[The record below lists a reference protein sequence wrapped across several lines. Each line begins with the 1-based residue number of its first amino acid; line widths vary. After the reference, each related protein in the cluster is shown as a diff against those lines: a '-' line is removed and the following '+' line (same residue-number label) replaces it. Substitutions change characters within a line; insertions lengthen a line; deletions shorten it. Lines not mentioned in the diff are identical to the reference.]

1 MSHVRWHIYCS
12 SAFLCRLLDHY
23 DTGNSLVMRH
33 HSSLAPRKPVDVGEL
48 LFSIGSILT
57 ILGSGHGGEYSGRY
71 STSLRWDIYCVHVS
85 IRYGRWLDQSID
97 LPLPLFLYF

>member
-1 MSHVRWHIYCS
+1 MGWWGVAGLATSLPLYIFFCVDMSHVRWHIYCS

-48 LFSIGSILT
+48 LFS
-57 ILGSGHGGEYSGRY
+57 
-71 STSLRWDIYCVHVS
+71 
-85 IRYGRWLDQSID
+85 
-97 LPLPLFLYF
+97 